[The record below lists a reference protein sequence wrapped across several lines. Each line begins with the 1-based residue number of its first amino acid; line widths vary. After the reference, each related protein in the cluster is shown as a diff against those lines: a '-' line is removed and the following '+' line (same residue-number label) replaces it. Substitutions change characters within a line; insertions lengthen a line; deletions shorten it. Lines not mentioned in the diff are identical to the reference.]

1 MNRFSS
7 FDRHR
12 NSCSC
17 SRCRNRRRDI
27 ESGMDREM
35 DREMDRDIESGMDR
49 DRGRNRCDKCVCNI
63 LRNLKRG
70 TEVDVF
76 LFGGRVFE
84 DVIFRDF
91 DPNNCCATF
100 RDEEVEKGTSIFVDC
115 RDIEALRV
123 E

>member
-1 MNRFSS
+1 M
-7 FDRHR
+7 
-12 NSCSC
+12 
-17 SRCRNRRRDI
+17 
-27 ESGMDREM
+27 ESGMGREM
-35 DREMDRDIESGMDR
+35 ERDVESGMER
-49 DRGRNRCDKCVCNI
+49 VESRMDRGRNRCDKCVCNI

-100 RDEEVEKGTSIFVDC
+100 RDEEVEKGTTIFVDC